1 MNLNEFH
8 EQLADVPPCFRVELR
23 NYFLHP
29 VERNAY
35 FFEGYISALE
45 ALHLL
50 KPATADYW
58 LAVIDRA
65 KGNYALSNKLIV
77 EMDSPTVI
85 MGDERVER

>member
-8 EQLADVPPCFRVELR
+8 EQLAAAPAFFRRNLR
-23 NYFLHP
+23 NYLRHP
-29 VERNAY
+29 TERNACY
-35 FFEGYISALE
+35 ITGYVAALE
-45 ALHLL
+45 DARLL